1 MTSLTPATAAA
12 KQDPRLWGLL
22 FVLAGNMLID
32 ALEVS
37 VLVVAAPSI
46 GADLRL
52 APAVL
57 QWTISGFAL
66 GFGGLLLFGAR
77 VVALLGRRR
86 VYLAAL
92 LAFAA
97 ASLVAALA
105 TDPALLT
112 ATRFVK
118 GFCAALTAPTGLAII
133 STAFRE
139 GPARD
144 RAVSVYTLFGAAGF
158 TAGLLLSGLLTSVSW
173 RWTLAFPAPVVL
185 LLFLFARRLLPP
197 DEPTTDRSGSG
208 NGSGGGEPDRAAD
221 TPAAAT
227 AALRYDVA
235 GAATLAGGL
244 LTLVYG
250 ISLAAEHGWRDVR
263 TLTALVLGTALL
275 AAFAVAERR
284 TPWPLMA
291 TGPAA
296 HGPLIRSALGAA
308 ALNGSYIGLLFVLTL
323 HLQTVL
329 GRSPLETA
337 LALAPASVPLAA
349 TALFSGRLVAR
360 FGTARL
366 IAAGAV
372 PPFAGQLL
380 LLRDGAPTQYLSG
393 VLPVLLLVAAG
404 FVLAFAALNTQ
415 AVAGLPAAE
424 RGMAGGIYQTAVQTG
439 AALMAALVAV
449 LLQTN
454 RAAAGASAADVVS
467 GYRPALLLIA
477 AVGAVGVVVGV
488 SGLVARDRKPG
499 SREG

>member
-1 MTSLTPATAAA
+1 M
-12 KQDPRLWGLL
+12 
-22 FVLAGNMLID
+22 AG
-32 ALEVS
+32 S
-37 VLVVAAPSI
+37 
-46 GADLRL
+46 
-52 APAVL
+52 
-57 QWTISGFAL
+57 
-66 GFGGLLLFGAR
+66 
-77 VVALLGRRR
+77 
-86 VYLAAL
+86 
-92 LAFAA
+92 
-97 ASLVAALA
+97 
-105 TDPALLT
+105 
-112 ATRFVK
+112 
-118 GFCAALTAPTGLAII
+118 
-133 STAFRE
+133 
-139 GPARD
+139 
-144 RAVSVYTLFGAAGF
+144 
-158 TAGLLLSGLLTSVSW
+158 
-173 RWTLAFPAPVVL
+173 
-185 LLFLFARRLLPP
+185 
-197 DEPTTDRSGSG
+197 
-208 NGSGGGEPDRAAD
+208 
-221 TPAAAT
+221 
-227 AALRYDVA
+227 
-235 GAATLAGGL
+235 L

-263 TLTALVLGTALL
+263 TLAALVVGAALL

>member
-12 KQDPRLWGLL
+12 KRDPRLWGLL

-208 NGSGGGEPDRAAD
+208 KGSGGGSSSPGVCCRPPRRPRPGADRERVPGARR
-221 TPAAAT
+221 PA
-227 AALRYDVA
+227 
-235 GAATLAGGL
+235 
-244 LTLVYG
+244 
-250 ISLAAEHGWRDVR
+250 
-263 TLTALVLGTALL
+263 
-275 AAFAVAERR
+275 RR
-284 TPWPLMA
+284 TFRPPPPPRSGTTSPVRPLWP
-291 TGPAA
+291 
-296 HGPLIRSALGAA
+296 
-308 ALNGSYIGLLFVLTL
+308 
-323 HLQTVL
+323 
-329 GRSPLETA
+329 
-337 LALAPASVPLAA
+337 
-349 TALFSGRLVAR
+349 
-360 FGTARL
+360 
-366 IAAGAV
+366 AV
-372 PPFAGQLL
+372 C
-380 LLRDGAPTQYLSG
+380 
-393 VLPVLLLVAAG
+393 
-404 FVLAFAALNTQ
+404 
-415 AVAGLPAAE
+415 
-424 RGMAGGIYQTAVQTG
+424 
-439 AALMAALVAV
+439 
-449 LLQTN
+449 
-454 RAAAGASAADVVS
+454 
-467 GYRPALLLIA
+467 
-477 AVGAVGVVVGV
+477 
-488 SGLVARDRKPG
+488 
-499 SREG
+499 

>member
-1 MTSLTPATAAA
+1 MTSPTPATAATR
-12 KQDPRLWGLL
+12 QDPRPWGLL

-46 GADLRL
+46 GADLGL

-57 QWTISGFAL
+57 QWTISGFAI

-77 VVALLGRRR
+77 MVALLGRRR

-92 LAFAA
+92 LAFTA

-139 GPARD
+139 GRVRD

-158 TAGLLLSGLLTSVSW
+158 TAGLLLSGLLTAVSW

-185 LLFLFARRLLPP
+185 VLFLFARRLLPP
-197 DEPTTDRSGSG
+197 DEPD
-208 NGSGGGEPDRAAD
+208 AAD
-221 TPAAAT
+221 PHRGEREGVGGRKPT
-227 AALRYDVA
+227 AESAPVTTVARRYDLA
-235 GAATLAGGL
+235 GAAALAGSL

-250 ISLAAEHGWRDVR
+250 ISLMAEHGWRDAR
-263 TLTALVLGTALL
+263 PLTALALGTTLI
-275 AAFAVAERR
+275 AVFVMVERR
-284 TPWPLMA
+284 APRPLMD
-291 TGPAA
+291 TGLAA

-337 LALAPASVPLAA
+337 LALLPASVPLAV
-349 TALFSGRLVAR
+349 TALFSGGLVRR
-360 FGTARL
+360 FGAARL

-380 LLRDGAPTQYLSG
+380 LLRDDASMRYLSV

-404 FVLAFAALNTQ
+404 FVLAFAALNMQ
-415 AVAGLPAAE
+415 AVSGLPATR
-424 RGMAGGIYQTAVQTG
+424 RGMAGGIYQTGVQTG
-439 AALMAALVAV
+439 AALMAALVAA
-449 LLQTN
+449 LLQMN

-477 AVGAVGVVVGV
+477 AVGAGGLVVGV
-488 SGLVARDRKPG
+488 SGLADRHRKPG
-499 SREG
+499 RCDG